1 MLLKQK
7 LPDLA
12 VTDPF
17 LVQDVIFA
25 LSDSI
30 RIKILKFLSETTEE
44 DTGTIAKAI
53 GKATNTTL
61 YHLNVLNEAEI
72 IGCSLKLKKGR
83 EIYHWALKKWQINIQ
98 IDLDLLTS
106 REHSLYTYV
115 LRTLIYYRDHGSI
128 GKDLQQKMDINDL
141 ARFLGVKT
149 QLAKIIIEKLDSN
162 RIIDTIYRKILSDL
176 MNYRKNGQDVR
187 IGPVTIQ
194 NQWVLDQEMAL
205 KVFYKLI
212 QTRKFVIDQENRICS
227 L

>member
-1 MLLKQK
+1 MQGI
-7 LPDLA
+7 
-12 VTDPF
+12 
-17 LVQDVIFA
+17 IFA

-30 RIKILKFLSETTEE
+30 RIKILKFLSENIEE

-72 IGCSLKLKKGR
+72 IDCSLKPKKGR
-83 EIYHWALKKWQINIQ
+83 EIYHWTLKKWQINIQ

-106 REHSLYTYV
+106 REHSLYTYL
-115 LRTLIYYRDHGSI
+115 LRTLIYYRDHNRSI
-128 GKDLQQKMDINDL
+128 GKDLQQKIEINDL
-141 ARFLGVKT
+141 AGFLGVKP

-176 MNYRKNGQDVR
+176 MNYRKNRQDVR

-194 NQWVLDQEMAL
+194 NQWNLDQEMAL
-205 KVFYKLI
+205 KVFYMLI
-212 QTRKFVIDQENRICS
+212 QTRKFVIDQENRISS